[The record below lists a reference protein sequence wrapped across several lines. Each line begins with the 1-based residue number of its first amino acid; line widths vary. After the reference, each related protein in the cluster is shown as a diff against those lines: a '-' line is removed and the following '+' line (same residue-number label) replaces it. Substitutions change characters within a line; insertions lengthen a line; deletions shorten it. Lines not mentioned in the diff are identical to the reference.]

1 MLGWGS
7 LYNGRQS
14 NGRCNR
20 ASGDYQTIEAELKP
34 PSSDHYPGMPPG
46 RPLTGWDEGAWRQL
60 GVDPEPTL

>member
-20 ASGDYQTIEAELKP
+20 ASGDHQTIEAELKP
-34 PSSDHYPGMPPG
+34 PSSDHYPRDATREASNRMG
-46 RPLTGWDEGAWRQL
+46 
-60 GVDPEPTL
+60 